1 MHKRH
6 KQEQAQKTRAALV
19 RAAAEV
25 FDEVGYHGAGINRI
39 LAKAGVTSGAMY
51 FHFKSK
57 EDLARAVML
66 EQASDLRLPE
76 EPRGLQQLVDITL
89 ALAVE
94 LQRNT
99 LLRAGV
105 RLAVDQGGPAQG
117 DDSAYDLWARRFGG
131 ELAVARGRGELR
143 DEVDEAE
150 FAEVLVAAFTGTQ
163 LKSQISAGWSDLPD
177 RIVSLWRYLLPGV
190 ASADALPHLR
200 VEQERGMKWV

>member
-1 MHKRH
+1 MHRRH
-6 KQEQAQKTRAALV
+6 KHEQALKTRAALI

-51 FHFKSK
+51 FHFRSK

-76 EPRGLQQLVDITL
+76 EPRGLQQLVDLTL
-89 ALAVE
+89 ALAGE
-94 LQRNT
+94 LQSNT

-117 DDSAYDLWARRFGG
+117 DDSAYDWWAQRFRS
-131 ELAVARGRGELR
+131 ELVTARERGELR
-143 DEVDEAE
+143 EEVDETE
-150 FAEVLVAAFTGTQ
+150 FAQVLVAAFTGTQ
-163 LKSQISAGWSDLPD
+163 LKSQISSGWSDLPD
-177 RIVSLWRYLLPGV
+177 RIVSLWRYLLPSV
-190 ASADALPHLR
+190 AAADALAHLR
-200 VEQERGMKWV
+200 IDQERGLSWV